1 MIAPILSPG
10 GTIGSCSPS
19 HVAHFERSQPILYQ
33 LRRRGFQVIEA
44 DNLYSSSDT
53 YLATP
58 QERADD
64 LNRLIH
70 DPAVQL
76 ILFGGGEGGN
86 ELLPMIDYDYL
97 RAHPKR
103 LCSYSDGTF
112 VLSAV
117 WSRTGVTTYYGMA
130 PGAFADLREYDY
142 ANFVQHLMGSAEA
155 HIANTPW
162 QPLTGGRAQGVLM
175 GGYLRNVALMLGG
188 DYLRYD
194 RGQKYVLFLEDH
206 EKFGDRAYVS
216 AMLSHIEQSGVMACV
231 SGLLVGHYSETVY
244 PELLSRLTRL
254 GQRWGIPVVYC
265 DDFGHGR
272 SHAILDIGRRVEL
285 NADQGTM
292 TYLD

>member
-1 MIAPILSPG
+1 M
-10 GTIGSCSPS
+10 SC
-19 HVAHFERSQPILYQ
+19 
-33 LRRRGFQVIEA
+33 
-44 DNLYSSSDT
+44 T
-53 YLATP
+53 
-58 QERADD
+58 
-64 LNRLIH
+64 
-70 DPAVQL
+70 
-76 ILFGGGEGGN
+76 
-86 ELLPMIDYDYL
+86 
-97 RAHPKR
+97 
-103 LCSYSDGTF
+103 
-112 VLSAV
+112 
-117 WSRTGVTTYYGMA
+117 
-130 PGAFADLREYDY
+130 
-142 ANFVQHLMGSAEA
+142 
-155 HIANTPW
+155 
-162 QPLTGGRAQGVLM
+162 QGVLM

-194 RGQKYVLFLEDH
+194 RQQKYVLFLEDH

>member
-1 MIAPILSPG
+1 
-10 GTIGSCSPS
+10 
-19 HVAHFERSQPILYQ
+19 
-33 LRRRGFQVIEA
+33 
-44 DNLYSSSDT
+44 
-53 YLATP
+53 
-58 QERADD
+58 
-64 LNRLIH
+64 
-70 DPAVQL
+70 
-76 ILFGGGEGGN
+76 
-86 ELLPMIDYDYL
+86 MIDYDYL

-142 ANFVQHLMGSAEA
+142 ANFVQHLMGNAEA

-194 RGQKYVLFLEDH
+194 RQQKYVLFLEDH